1 MRKLFATLHLWISI
15 PFGLPIS
22 ILCLTGASLVFE
34 PEITRALD
42 PQLYRIQEEG
52 RQALPPSQL
61 AARIRGQLPDT
72 LHLMSLRLSGD
83 PGESCLASF
92 RETGRQTL
100 SVNPY
105 TGEVLGWT
113 KTPGFFR
120 TMRQLHRWLMDAPAS
135 KGSSSVGKRI
145 VGISTLLLV
154 VVLVS
159 GLVIWVPR
167 NRKVL
172 KNRLKV
178 SCTNGWRRFWHDTHV
193 ALGFHATIFLLVMAL
208 TGLTW
213 SFGWYRTA
221 AYGLFGGAARQEAS
235 TAAAGVPQKSPGEA
249 AHVRSGNA
257 TEGPE
262 PGKSKGLE
270 PGMSKGRPA
279 GNRAEKRTE
288 EFDFR
293 AWDALLWDL
302 QAQYPVYK
310 TITLGRTDAQIAANT
325 HLRRV
330 DTATFDPITGE
341 IREIARYRDTSRSQ
355 TLRGWFYAFHTG
367 IWGGLTTRILYF
379 LAALIG
385 GSLPLTG
392 YYLWWKRT
400 RSRKKNPQPTR

>member
-1 MRKLFATLHLWISI
+1 MRKLFAKLHLWISI
-15 PFGLPIS
+15 PFGLLIS
-22 ILCLTGASLVFE
+22 IICLTGASLVFE

-42 PQLYRIQEEG
+42 PQLYRVQKVG

-72 LHLMSLRLSGD
+72 LHLTSLRLSGD
-83 PGESCLASF
+83 PGESCLAGF

-100 SVNPY
+100 SIDPY
-105 TGEVLGWT
+105 TGEVLGRT

-167 NRKVL
+167 NRKAL

-178 SCTNGWRRFWHDTHV
+178 SCTNRWRRFWHDTHV
-193 ALGFHATIFLLVMAL
+193 ALGFYATLFLLVMAL

-221 AYGLFGGAARQEAS
+221 AYGLFGGSARQEAS
-235 TAAAGVPQKSPGEA
+235 TAAAGAPQKSSGEA
-249 AHVRSGNA
+249 AAGRSGHNS
-257 TEGPE
+257 GSPE
-262 PGKSKGLE
+262 H
-270 PGMSKGRPA
+270 GMSEGRPD
-279 GNRAEKRTE
+279 GKRDEKRTE

-293 AWDALLWDL
+293 AWDALLRNL

-310 TITLGRTDAQIAANT
+310 TITLGTTDEKIPANT

-330 DTATFDPITGE
+330 DTATFDPSSGE
-341 IREIARYRDTSRSQ
+341 IREIARYRDAPRSQ

-400 RSRKKNPQPTR
+400 RSRKKNPQSVR